1 MRLKHYYYLS
11 ALLIIIII
19 IYICIEYFV
28 SINYYYYNSGRMNK
42 IQKDLFENN
51 KIEYNEKKWNIYIPN
66 GYNFIDIEL
75 SKLKLNNNGK
85 GKYIFG
91 LYGCD
96 WIVSKNG
103 LWYLLVMKY
112 GRDKARYIMPETFI
126 LHDDDDI
133 NTLKNNFSNSNNLIE
148 TFILKKNIQRKNGL
162 KITNNKNEIL
172 NGLKNEYKVAQ
183 KYIKNTYLVNG
194 RKLNIRIY
202 ILVIYKRYIHF
213 YLHRDTKCI
222 YTNKEYKD
230 DIDDFESNITS
241 YNMDY
246 VIYDKNPFSIE
257 ELNEFIYK
265 KDGIKIDIFD
275 KIKELMKLV
284 SSACTKYLKKNN
296 NIKNATAFQLFGI
309 DILLTKDLIPYILE
323 INKGPDMI
331 PRDDID
337 KSMKKNVQEDMFKI
351 VGILPESD
359 INSFYEI
366 HKSKL

>member
-1 MRLKHYYYLS
+1 MRHKHYYYLS

-28 SINYYYYNSGRMNK
+28 SNNYYYYNSGRMNK

-103 LWYLLVMKY
+103 LWYLLVMRY

-133 NTLKNNFSNSNNLIE
+133 NTLKENFGNGNNLIE

-230 DIDDFESNITS
+230 DINDFESNITS

-284 SSACTKYLKKNN
+284 SGACTKHLKKNN

-323 INKGPDMI
+323 INKGPDMKI
-331 PRDDID
+331 RCQRDKLLKEKVYDDIYD
-337 KSMKKNVQEDMFKI
+337 KIGIIKNKNNKFI
-351 VGILPESD
+351 
-359 INSFYEI
+359 
-366 HKSKL
+366 KL